1 MNREARTALYRIAVV
16 GAGTLKGKE
25 LGELLPET
33 PFSAADIKLLD
44 DDESLGQLE
53 AVGDEVTFV
62 QRVTAGQFE
71 NVDITFFAS
80 EPDFTRNHWQAAR
93 GAGSAIVDLSYAL
106 DDIPN
111 ATLRAPWIEHELRA
125 APAAELEPAPVV
137 MAHPAAVVLTLLLL
151 RAARAGQIHSAA
163 ASIFE
168 PASERGRRG
177 MDELHEQTVNLLSFQ
192 KLPTD
197 VFGSQLAFNLV
208 ARYGE
213 QSRPTL
219 ESVETRILDHLKR
232 LAGGRSLTPA
242 LILLQAPIFHGHV
255 FSIYIEMEKAVALG
269 DFANA
274 LTGDHVN
281 ITRAAEDSP
290 SNVSAAG
297 QEQIQILLR
306 RDPEHDSAFW
316 IWAAADNLRIMARN
330 AIECAEQMLAAR
342 PKGKIQ

>member
-1 MNREARTALYRIAVV
+1 MNRDLKTGLYRVAVV

-33 PFSAADIKLLD
+33 PFATADVKLLD
-44 DDESLGQLE
+44 DDEALGQLE

-62 QRVTAGQFE
+62 QSVTPAQFE
-71 NVDITFFAS
+71 SVDVSFFAS
-80 EPDFTRNHWQAAR
+80 DPDFTRKYWKTAR
-93 GAGSAIVDLSYAL
+93 DAGSAIVDLSYAL
-106 DDIPN
+106 DEIPD
-111 ATLRAPWIEHELRA
+111 ATLRAPWVEHELRET
-125 APAAELEPAPVV
+125 PAAELEPAPVV
-137 MAHPAAVVLTLLLL
+137 IAHPATVALALLLL
-151 RAARAGQIHSAA
+151 RAGKAGPVRNAA

-197 VFGSQLAFNLV
+197 VFGSQLAFNLI

-219 ESVETRILDHLKR
+219 ESVESRILDHFKR
-232 LAGGRSLTPA
+232 LTDSRTLTPA
-242 LILLQAPIFHGHV
+242 LTLLQAPIFHGHV
-255 FSIYIEMEKAVALG
+255 FSVFLEMEKAVAVG
-269 DFANA
+269 DLANA
-274 LTGDHVN
+274 LVGEHVN
-281 ITRAAEDSP
+281 VTRVAEDSP

-297 QEQIQILLR
+297 QEQIQVLLR
-306 RDPEHDSAFW
+306 RDPEHKNAFW
-316 IWAAADNLRIMARN
+316 IWAAADNLRIMAVN
-330 AIECAEQMLAAR
+330 AIECAEQMLTAR

>member
-1 MNREARTALYRIAVV
+1 MNREGKAALYRVAVV

-33 PFSAADIKLLD
+33 PFATADVKLLD

-62 QRVTAGQFE
+62 QSVTPAQFD
-71 NVDITFFAS
+71 NVDVAFFAS
-80 EPDFTRNHWQAAR
+80 DPEFTRKFWPVAR
-93 GAGSAIVDLSYAL
+93 AAGSAIVDLSYAL
-106 DDIPN
+106 DELPN
-111 ATLRAPWIEHELRA
+111 ATLRAPWVEHEQRE

-137 MAHPAAVVLTLLLL
+137 IAHPAAVVLAMLLL
-151 RAARAGQIHSAA
+151 RTAKAGQVRTAA

-192 KLPTD
+192 KLPMD
-197 VFGSQLAFNLV
+197 VFGSQVAFNLL
-208 ARYGE
+208 ARYGQE
-213 QSRPTL
+213 SRLPL
-219 ESVETRILDHLKR
+219 EAIEMRILDHFKR
-232 LAGGRSLTPA
+232 ITAGRVLTPA

-255 FSIYIEMEKAVALG
+255 FSMYLEMETPIAEG
-269 DFANA
+269 DMGNA
-274 LTGDHVN
+274 LVGDHAELA
-281 ITRAAEDSP
+281 RLAEDSP

-306 RDPEHDSAFW
+306 RDPEHRNAFW
-316 IWAAADNLRIMARN
+316 IWAAADNLRIMAVN
-330 AIECAEQMLAAR
+330 AIDCAEQILQAR